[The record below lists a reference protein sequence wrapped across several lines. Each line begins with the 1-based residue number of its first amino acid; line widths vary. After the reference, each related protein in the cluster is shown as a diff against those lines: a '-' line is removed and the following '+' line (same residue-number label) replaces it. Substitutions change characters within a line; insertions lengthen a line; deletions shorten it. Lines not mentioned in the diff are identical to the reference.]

1 MSVAPA
7 TTNWSRQIQHIC
19 PSSVRL
25 EFSRR
30 AVKQTHAEML
40 FKLRKPSGGCSLG
53 RTVFSSDARK
63 GSSLNHPHQVIES
76 TRSIDFQKKF
86 KSHSKINALIG
97 GGK

>member
-1 MSVAPA
+1 MSVASA

-40 FKLRKPSGGCSLG
+40 FELPKPSSDCSLG
-53 RTVFSSDARK
+53 QSAFTGDGRK
-63 GSSLNHPHQVIES
+63 GSSLNHPQ
-76 TRSIDFQKKF
+76 RDFERTQGR
-86 KSHSKINALIG
+86 LIS
-97 GGK
+97 